1 MKKFLVVAGLALSS
15 LTVVSAK
22 TYDIVLSNPTKVGSV
37 QLKPGQ
43 YKLKVDG
50 ANAVFTDANSSKTFS
65 TPRNRLSPT
74 SDGMSAVPVKASA
87 ATANACSIISV
98 CVTSS
103 SRWRLAISATFG
115 DGSAALTI
123 RTFSG
128 DIVIAKR

>member
-50 ANAVFTDANSSKTFS
+50 SNAVFTDANSSKSFT
-65 TPRNRLSPT
+65 T
-74 SDGMSAVPVKASA
+74 PVKVE
-87 ATANACSIISV
+87 T
-98 CVTSS
+98 
-103 SRWRLAISATFG
+103 G
-115 DGSAALTI
+115 DKKFDDTRVQSTKDADGDRINQIDLGGSKTKLG
-123 RTFSG
+123 F
-128 DIVIAKR
+128 